1 MLDFTL
7 GPVSQA
13 SSDAKNPVTFPLAR
27 WQATQGLRISNSR
40 LDMLNADQ
48 FVAKLVTLCDG
59 ARDREALIAGIMQAL
74 ENKEFVLNENNQ
86 PITDTS
92 RLKVVVEQLYDGGVK
107 NLQTLGLLVPQAS

>member
-1 MLDFTL
+1 
-7 GPVSQA
+7 
-13 SSDAKNPVTFPLAR
+13 
-27 WQATQGLRISNSR
+27 
-40 LDMLNADQ
+40 
-48 FVAKLVTLCDG
+48 
-59 ARDREALIAGIMQAL
+59 MQAL